1 MVQQLDLEN
10 VAYVQLTGIE
20 CEDCGRPFEER
31 VRGGEI
37 GVLNG
42 WTVEAVTELRCPY
55 CGHATRLVFEEE
67 LRHSYPE
74 NGSSNESS
82 STTSGSSPSGPSS
95 P

>member
-1 MVQQLDLEN
+1 VVQQLDIEN
-10 VAYVQLTGIE
+10 IAYVQLTGIE
-20 CEDCGRPFEER
+20 CDECGRPFEER

-67 LRHSYPE
+67 LRQSYADE
-74 NGSSNESS
+74 STGDGS
-82 STTSGSSPSGPSS
+82 TASGTPSGPSS

>member
-1 MVQQLDLEN
+1 VVQQLDLEN

-20 CEDCGRPFEER
+20 CDECGRPFEER

-55 CGHATRLVFEEE
+55 CGHMTRLVFEEE
-67 LRHSYPE
+67 LRHTY
-74 NGSSNESS
+74 ESDKPDER
-82 STTSGSSPSGPSS
+82 STASSP
-95 P
+95 

>member
-1 MVQQLDLEN
+1 VVQQLGLEN
-10 VAYVQLTGIE
+10 VAYVQLTGVE
-20 CEDCGRPFEER
+20 CDDCGRPFEDR

-37 GVLNG
+37 GLVEG

-67 LRHSYPE
+67 LRHAYAADADEPA
-74 NGSSNESS
+74 GESS
-82 STTSGSSPSGPSS
+82 PPSGPSS

>member
-1 MVQQLDLEN
+1 VVQQLDLEN

-20 CEDCGRPFEER
+20 CDECGRPFEEQ

-55 CGHATRLVFEEE
+55 CGHMTRLVFEEE
-67 LRHSYPE
+67 LRHTY
-74 NGSSNESS
+74 ESDKPDER
-82 STTSGSSPSGPSS
+82 STASSP
-95 P
+95 

>member
-20 CEDCGRPFEER
+20 CDECGRPFEER

-55 CGHATRLVFEEE
+55 CGHMTRLVFEEE
-67 LRHSYPE
+67 LRHAY
-74 NGSSNESS
+74 ESDKPDER
-82 STTSGSSPSGPSS
+82 STASSP
-95 P
+95 